1 MLATALTNEC
11 GGMCNKDATAE
22 LETTF
27 CNKIRASGSAYLKS
41 ASHCNIQF
49 EQQDNK
55 KSSSMM
61 LKKSHAPVVSE
72 SLATIDTT
80 LILKGV
86 NGAATSKEE
95 LAVIAKAYV
104 SAYNDVHWDAGHYM
118 ADAEIPFVAGTPLE
132 WSCTRCPDDDSART
146 GANTLVLDLVTP
158 VIQWSCTRCPDDDA
172 AEYVADL
179 ESNELTKK
187 AVEVAFCN
195 KLQAS
200 ISDKLRA
207 TQLCSI
213 AMETIVTSN
222 NMGKVS
228 A

>member
-1 MLATALTNEC
+1 
-11 GGMCNKDATAE
+11 MCNKDATAE

-41 ASHCNIQF
+41 ASHCFIQF

-55 KSSSMM
+55 VGNNMM
-61 LKKSHAPVVSE
+61 KQQKAAPVVSD

-86 NGAATSKEE
+86 NGATTSKEE

-118 ADAEIPFVAGTPLE
+118 ADAEIPFAAGTPLE
-132 WSCTRCPDDDSART
+132 WSCTRCPDDDSVHA
-146 GANTLVLDLVTP
+146 GATTLVLDIVTP

-172 AEYVADL
+172 AEYVVSL
-179 ESNELTKK
+179 EDSELTRK
-187 AVEVAFCN
+187 AVEVAFCK

-200 ISDKLRA
+200 VSDKLRA
-207 TQLCSI
+207 TQLCSV
-213 AMETIVTSN
+213 AMETVVSSN
-222 NMGKVS
+222 NGGKSSV
-228 A
+228 